1 MTNLFFGGS
10 PISLDLTSIFGSTLE
25 PSEALLLNTFLKF
38 DENDD
43 GLLQLHEIKKAFNY
57 IGLPGTNMKEI
68 LALKNILEIDLKTFV
83 LIVKFLL
90 VGADEGEFNE
100 KISVSVAQEIFKD
113 ANLVFNIEKD
123 YDQENIEINEFIDK
137 IQENTI
143 ETTSDNNQ

>member
-1 MTNLFFGGS
+1 
-10 PISLDLTSIFGSTLE
+10 
-25 PSEALLLNTFLKF
+25 
-38 DENDD
+38 
-43 GLLQLHEIKKAFNY
+43 
-57 IGLPGTNMKEI
+57 MKEI
-68 LALKNILEIDLKTFV
+68 LALKNILEIDLKTCV

-137 IQENTI
+137 IQENTK